1 MQVLPKWLVRCKG
14 GRFAKTYA
22 GHEGSLGREQRAH
35 LSPSATMAPLIAGSE
50 VAAMSDRVRS
60 VLTYKEVIA
69 IDSDALG
76 MQGERIYA
84 DG

>member
-1 MQVLPKWLVRCKG
+1 
-14 GRFAKTYA
+14 
-22 GHEGSLGREQRAH
+22 
-35 LSPSATMAPLIAGSE
+35 
-50 VAAMSDRVRS
+50 